1 MKSACNIAKS
11 VHYNLKKYRIAFIKS
26 YHESY
31 SINGLHKNT
40 PKFLKVEFA
49 KLDIRIK
56 GKSILKNE
64 EIVKNYFEGLNLCYK
79 YYQDDFL
86 PDFSIK
92 EKEILKSIK
101 ELHTRL
107 TLSYNGNPWY
117 CFNVL
122 KVIIDKYPIF
132 FKMKKVQHFIIS
144 YKYYLNKFNEN
155 NKPKVYIK
163 PTYTIGSNHWSSISR
178 IKVTDTITNKEF
190 IFENTN
196 DKELLK
202 MFSPSCISRAIITG
216 KITKVNKLSKYKNQC
231 FISRII

>member
-11 VHYNLKKYRIAFIKS
+11 VGYNLKKYRIAFIKS

-49 KLDIRIK
+49 KLDIRLK
-56 GKSILKNE
+56 GKSIFKNE
-64 EIVKNYFEGLNLCYK
+64 EIIKNYFDGLNLCYK
-79 YYQDDFL
+79 YYQNDFT

-101 ELHTRL
+101 NLEHRL
-107 TLSYNGNPWY
+107 CLSIHNNPWY
-117 CFNVL
+117 YFYDL
-122 KVIIDKYPIF
+122 KVIIDKYPLF
-132 FKMKKVQHFIIS
+132 FKMRKVQHFIIS

-155 NKPKVYIK
+155 NKPKVYIP
-163 PTYTIGSNHWSSISR
+163 PTYSIGSNHWSSISR
-178 IKVTDTITNKEF
+178 IKVTDTITKKEF
-190 IFENTN
+190 IFENAN

-202 MFSPSCISRAIITG
+202 MFSPSCISRTIITG
-216 KITKVNKLSKYKNQC
+216 KLTKVNKLSKYKNPC
-231 FISRII
+231 FISTT